1 MKKRNFI
8 VTSNKKYLYIT
19 FLGKS
24 KNTGK
29 IYYTSYNSKLEELL
43 NSRIFSSADTNGST
57 EGNYLRLYYNKSKNT
72 VYFHHLVFCFFYRN
86 LTIDN
91 YIQVLADFK
100 KELNNGFEI
109 DHLYEDVHNNCRANL
124 SLVPTNSNKKKIRTK
139 GKLKFFCDLVEAYD
153 GENYRIQFTYISSL
167 KLKRIKTI
175 RYYTTDFK
183 DILDIRNY
191 LKEPIEK
198 IRGFNQWNIKN
209 SQKGVLVQDSSY
221 SVFGDYKIFRK
232 LPKLVSELDIPDLQN
247 NIVNLPLKDFKNGV
261 VKLFEIN
268 TTIFNSAYCLYETA
282 IL

>member
-24 KNTGK
+24 KNTGE
-29 IYYTSYNSKLEELL
+29 IYYTSYNPKLEELL
-43 NSRIFSSADTNGST
+43 NSEIFSSANTNGST
-57 EGNYLRLYYNKSKNT
+57 SGNYLKLYYNKSKNT
-72 VYFHHLVFCFFYRN
+72 AYFHHLVFCFFYRS

-91 YIQVLADFK
+91 HIQVLANFK
-100 KELNNGFEI
+100 EELNNGFEI

-139 GKLKFFCDLVEAYD
+139 VKLKYFCDLVEAYD

-167 KLKRIKTI
+167 NLKRIKTI

-183 DILDIRNY
+183 NILDIRNY

-209 SQKGVLVQDSSY
+209 SQKGVLVQDCSY

-247 NIVNLPLKDFKNGV
+247 YIVNLPLKDFKKWSG
-261 VKLFEIN
+261 
-268 TTIFNSAYCLYETA
+268 ETF
-282 IL
+282 